1 MCNNCDTFNEIKQKI
16 EQKSSLLSDK
26 SVIVDQSSVLGLVFL
41 LLIGIILLILLER
54 FVKEKKE

>member
-26 SVIVDQSSVLGLVFL
+26 SVIVDQSSLLGLVFL